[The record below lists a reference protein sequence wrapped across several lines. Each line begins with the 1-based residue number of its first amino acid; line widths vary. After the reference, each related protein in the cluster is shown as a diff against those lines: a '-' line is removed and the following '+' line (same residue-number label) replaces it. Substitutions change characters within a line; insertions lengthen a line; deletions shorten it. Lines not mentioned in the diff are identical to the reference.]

1 MDPMTVRGRLADHVW
16 DLLPGLLFL
25 ALMLG
30 GAA

>member
-1 MDPMTVRGRLADHVW
+1 MVTELAGRIADHVW

-25 ALMLG
+25 TLVLG